1 VKLRA
6 QNPRHKKSKKSK
18 LKHIKNSNVIE
29 MKQKKRSLKLVKD
42 FATAKL
48 KKEGDASQ

>member
-1 VKLRA
+1 MKLRA

-18 LKHIKNSNVIE
+18 LKTYKNSNVIE
-29 MKQKKRSLKLVKD
+29 MKQKRYLKVVKN
-42 FATAKL
+42 FATAEL